1 MHLRL
6 TVLTAD
12 PLRLDEGLTFI
23 EEEARPLVEAEP
35 GNLGLSLK
43 ADKELGVAVVES
55 FWVSADAMRES
66 DRNVRSTREQASHR
80 IDGTVAV
87 ETLQVAS
94 VTRIEPW
101 NAGAGVRLMRADA
114 DAARLDQVVA
124 AHEDTAVPW
133 LMETE
138 GFCGALLLVHRRTG
152 HLVEETMWVDGD
164 ALAGSRSVASAI
176 RVDAVKATD
185 EVVRVLAEYTLI
197 FNSARPT

>member
-6 TVLTAD
+6 TMLTAD

-23 EEEARPLVEAEP
+23 EEEARPLVEGEP

-43 ADKELGVAVVES
+43 ADKELGVALVES

-66 DRNVRSTREQASHR
+66 DRNVRATREQASHR
-80 IDGTVAV
+80 IDGTVTV
-87 ETLQVAS
+87 ESFQVAS
-94 VTRIEPW
+94 VTRIAPW
-101 NAGAGVRLMRADA
+101 NGGAGVRLTRADA

-133 LMETE
+133 LTETQ
-138 GFCGALLLVHRRTG
+138 GFCGALLLAHRRTG
-152 HLVEETMWVDGD
+152 HLVEETMWVDGE
-164 ALAGSRSVASAI
+164 ALAGSRSAAAAM

-185 EVVRVLAEYTLI
+185 EVVRALAEYTLI
-197 FNSARPT
+197 FNSARPD

>member
-43 ADKELGVAVVES
+43 ADKELGVALVES
-55 FWVSADAMRES
+55 FWVSGDAMRES

-87 ETLQVAS
+87 ETLQVAR
-94 VTRIEPW
+94 VTRIAPW

-138 GFCGALLLVHRRTG
+138 GFCGALLLVHSRTG

-185 EVVRVLAEYTLI
+185 EVVRALAEYTLI
-197 FNSARPT
+197 FNSARPA

>member
-6 TVLTAD
+6 TMLTAD
-12 PLRLDEGLTFI
+12 PQRLDEGLTFI
-23 EEEARPLVEAEP
+23 QEEARPLVEGEP

-43 ADKELGVAVVES
+43 ADKELGVALVES

-80 IDGTVAV
+80 IDGTVTV
-87 ETLQVAS
+87 ESYQVAS
-94 VTRIEPW
+94 VTRTAPW
-101 NAGAGVRLMRADA
+101 NAGAGVRLTRADA

-133 LMETE
+133 LTETE
-138 GFCGALLLVHRRTG
+138 GFCGALLLAHGRTG
-152 HLVEETMWVDGD
+152 HLLEETMWVDGE
-164 ALAGSRSVASAI
+164 ALAGSRSVAAAI

-185 EVVRVLAEYTLI
+185 EVVRALAEYTLI
-197 FNSARPT
+197 FNSARPA